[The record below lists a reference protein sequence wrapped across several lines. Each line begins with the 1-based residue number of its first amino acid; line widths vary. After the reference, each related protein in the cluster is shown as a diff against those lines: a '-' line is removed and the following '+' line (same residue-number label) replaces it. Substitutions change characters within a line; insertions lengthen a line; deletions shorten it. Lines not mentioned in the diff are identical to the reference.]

1 MERTKMRDVR
11 ALEVQHFRGISTKK
25 TIDLS
30 SKINILWGE
39 NGTGK
44 SSFVNALEYLFK
56 GKLAALDFSAKGN
69 KKAFI
74 HKGSDEDDFEIKL
87 IFGDR
92 AEYVKNITDPEPS
105 KAIRKFLNKNKS
117 FLNEA
122 SFILTRKKLL
132 EFINGSPT
140 DKYKSIMRLCGL
152 AEIDDMRKE
161 FNDTKLHYNRLLKDI
176 TKKLD
181 ISTQKLNNI
190 LGTNDLSSK
199 DDFIL
204 KINEILKSNGYDL
217 IDDKTD
223 FDDYLVNL
231 NFAELVNDKNNIH
244 DFREVYSDIDVDGL
258 ACEFNQVLKEYEKIH
273 VGSSKSIK
281 IYYDLV
287 KTSKEYLDLTSPLNC
302 PVCNSE
308 IDSSDLA
315 VELESKLNDIED
327 DLSSLKIWQKQLLEF
342 KQKLSD
348 VISRLEKIN
357 SSLSKLSIEES
368 IDVGFLA
375 DLGRDLD
382 DLSEFKVSIIDLKD
396 KYDFNELKNSL
407 EYVKNLVDDKDSSL
421 MDDEN
426 YREIKMLR
434 SAINEFKLFCSL
446 VAGQQLL
453 SSKLKLS
460 QTILDVYDKNKKEFV
475 EKIITNIQDDITK
488 FYKFIHG
495 DDLINTPELVSKSA
509 NAVNLFLD
517 SFGEKSDPRQ
527 FSSEGHLDTLGLCIF
542 LAFVKEYNPLRLI
555 VLDDIISTVDFS
567 HKYEIAKLICEEF
580 DNFNFLITTH
590 NGLWVNQ
597 LKGLCGVYGH
607 NCNEMHIS
615 NWSITEGPI
624 FRISMKYSQLIEKY
638 LNDDEFPAAV
648 NTARQYLEFTTY
660 EYCKKHTVSIKIS
673 ERYELK
679 PLFDACRAKSE
690 ESNDERL
697 IELWDELDK
706 NYFIVNQLSHFNI
719 DSYIV
724 HSGEVKRLCSIVL
737 ELCPK
742 LK

>member
-1 MERTKMRDVR
+1 MRDVR

-25 TIDLS
+25 TVDLS
-30 SKINILWGE
+30 SKITILWGE

-56 GKLAALDFSAKGN
+56 GKLTALDFAAKGN

-74 HKGSDEDDFEIKL
+74 HKGSEEEDFEIKL

-92 AEYVKNITDPEPS
+92 AEYVKNITDPMPS
-105 KAIRKFLNKNKS
+105 NAIRKFLNKNKS

-161 FNDTKLHYNRLLKDI
+161 FNDVKLHYNRLLKDI
-176 TKKLD
+176 VNKLE
-181 ISTQKLNNI
+181 ISAQKLNST
-190 LGTNDLSSK
+190 LGTNDLESK

-217 IDDKTD
+217 ISDKTD

-231 NFAELVNDKNNIH
+231 NFADLVNDKNSIH
-244 DFREVYSDIDVDGL
+244 DFREVYLNLDVDGL
-258 ACEFNQVLKEYEKIH
+258 AGEFNQLLKEYEKIH
-273 VGSSKSIK
+273 VDSSKSIK
-281 IYYDLV
+281 ICHDIV
-287 KTSKEYLDLTSPLNC
+287 KRSREYLDLTSPLNC

-308 IDSSDLA
+308 INSSELALELDSR
-315 VELESKLNDIED
+315 LNDIED
-327 DLSSLKIWQKQLLEF
+327 DLSSLKGWQNQLSEF
-342 KQKLSD
+342 KKKLIDLVSK
-348 VISRLEKIN
+348 IEKIN
-357 SSLSKLSIEES
+357 VSLSNLSIEEL
-368 IDVGFLA
+368 IDVGILS
-375 DLGRDLD
+375 DLERDLD
-382 DLSEFKVSIIDLKD
+382 ELADFKVSIIDLKD
-396 KYDFNELKNSL
+396 KYDFDELGNNL
-407 EYVKNLVDDKDSSL
+407 EHVKNLVDDKDSSL

-426 YREIKMLR
+426 YREVKMLR
-434 SAINEFKLFCSL
+434 SAINEFKQFC
-446 VAGQQLL
+446 LL
-453 SSKLKLS
+453 SAERELLFSKLEMSK
-460 QTILDVYDKNKKEFV
+460 TILDVYDKNKRDMV
-475 EKIITNIQDDITK
+475 DKIITKIQDDITK

-527 FSSEGHLDTLGLCIF
+527 FSSEGQLDTLGLCIF

-624 FRISMKYSQLIEKY
+624 FRTSLKYPQLIEKY

-648 NTARQYLEFTTY
+648 NTARQYLEYTTY
-660 EYCKKHTVSIKIS
+660 EYCKNNKVSIKIS

-690 ESNDERL
+690 ESGDERL

-706 NYFIVNQLSHFNI
+706 NYFIVNQLSHFNV